1 MELGLCHHFMGREVL
16 SEKVV
21 WFMEPYPVPPQVS
34 KQFLRLQPGSATT
47 VPECHVNSLTLETWE
62 WDIPEMTLNSP
73 LKYEV
78 TLRFFMVSPVG
89 SYQHCRTQLLK
100 TLTSP
105 ASLLEVPH
113 QPVRTPEQHSKLG
126 GFPAEGQASATK
138 PATEETIPL
147 LQIRGSGVLPLIFFH
162 TLFC

>member
-1 MELGLCHHFMGREVL
+1 MELGLCHHFMGEKSSQKKWSYLWSHTQSHHRSPNSSSDCSLGQQPLFLNAMWILWL
-16 SEKVV
+16 SKLGNEISKV
-21 WFMEPYPVPPQVS
+21 
-34 KQFLRLQPGSATT
+34 
-47 VPECHVNSLTLETWE
+47 
-62 WDIPEMTLNSP
+62 TLNNP

-78 TLRFFMVSPVG
+78 TLRFFTVSPVG

-126 GFPAEGQASATK
+126 GFPAEGRASARK
-138 PATEETIPL
+138 PATEGTIPL
-147 LQIRGSGVLPLIFFH
+147 LQLRGSGVLPLIFFH